1 MEKHLTQKIKG
12 KHVGKWLGL
21 NDTSSLYL
29 GEPGGM
35 YKILNEEGLSRV
47 YVSLFSY
54 RRKQK
59 IQVPVFG

>member
-1 MEKHLTQKIKG
+1 
-12 KHVGKWLGL
+12 VGKWLGL